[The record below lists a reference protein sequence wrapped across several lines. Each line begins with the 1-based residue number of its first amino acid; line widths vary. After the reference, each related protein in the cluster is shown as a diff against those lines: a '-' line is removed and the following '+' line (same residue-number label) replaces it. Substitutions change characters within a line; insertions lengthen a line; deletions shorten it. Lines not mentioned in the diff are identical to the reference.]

1 MIKALDYFQG
11 FFFGRKYCMTQSIRV
26 KTDFDCRPTGITGHF
41 RPNILPITD
50 QQEQAIIDQSTWL
63 RSRNQQRNWETIMQ
77 LISLYTQPLRVS
89 RVRLADLQWQFEF
102 DTDVEDV
109 FRLGDDPVGRLKQA
123 CTGVPVINYVE
134 QELTTLLRPDVNIW
148 FEPME
153 HK

>member
-1 MIKALDYFQG
+1 
-11 FFFGRKYCMTQSIRV
+11 MTLSIRV
-26 KTDFDCRPTGITGHF
+26 TTDFDCRPTGVTGHF

-50 QQEQAIIDQSTWL
+50 QQGQAVINQATWL

-77 LISLYTQPLRVS
+77 LISLYTQPLHVT
-89 RVRLADLQWQFEF
+89 RVRVENLRWQFAF
-102 DTDVEDV
+102 DTDQEEV
-109 FRLGDDPVGRLKQA
+109 FRLNNDPVGRLKQA

-148 FEPME
+148 FESVE